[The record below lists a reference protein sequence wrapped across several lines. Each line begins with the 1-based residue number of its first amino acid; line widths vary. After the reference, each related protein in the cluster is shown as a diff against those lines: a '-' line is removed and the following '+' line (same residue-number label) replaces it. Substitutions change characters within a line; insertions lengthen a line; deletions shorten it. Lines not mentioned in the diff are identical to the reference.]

1 MTPKEVPCTAAMAHL
16 LAEQGYWRK
25 AAAMYRALIA
35 QHPERGDLRSA
46 LQHLEQRQAERQA
59 PTRRDVALLLREWS
73 DELRANNKQ
82 RSGGKKTC

>member
-1 MTPKEVPCTAAMAHL
+1 MTPEEVPCTAAMAHL

-25 AAAMYRALIA
+25 AAAMYRALLA

-59 PTRRDVALLLREWS
+59 PTRRDVALLMREWS
-73 DELRANNKQ
+73 DFLRTNHKEPL
-82 RSGGKKTC
+82 GGKKS